1 MTKEL
6 LVMECININ
15 GWYNKVRADKNKLNG
30 LSVSTLWALRKNMKK
45 IAETVDSFN
54 ELKASLEN
62 ELQEEFFNDEKSEE
76 VTVKGENGEDTPA
89 RKVKDEY
96 FNDYQKKINELNGK
110 LNELAMT
117 KESYDFASINMD
129 KEIERLNVDCNLDMD
144 DLDMLS
150 IFEQNENE
158 KDAE

>member
-45 IAETVDSFN
+45 ITETVDSFN
-54 ELKASLEN
+54 ELKASLEK

-76 VTVKGENGEDTPA
+76 TVVKGSNGEDTPA

-96 FNDYQKKINELNGK
+96 FGDYQKKINELNSK
-110 LNELAMT
+110 LNELALT
-117 KESYDFASINMD
+117 KESYDFSAIDMD
-129 KEIERLNVDCNLDMD
+129 KEVERLNTDCNLDMD
-144 DLDMLS
+144 DLDILS
-150 IFEQNENE
+150 IFEQNEKE
-158 KDAE
+158 AK

>member
-15 GWYNKVRADKNKLNG
+15 GWYNQIRADKNKLNG

-62 ELQEEFFNDEKSEE
+62 ELQEEFFNDEKSEA
-76 VTVKGENGEDTPA
+76 TIVKGTNGEDTPA

-96 FNDYQKKINELNGK
+96 FTAYQNKINELNGK
-110 LNELAMT
+110 LNELATT
-117 KESYDFASINMD
+117 KESYEFTPIDME
-129 KEIERLNVDCNLDMD
+129 KEIERLNTDCNLDMD

-150 IFEQNENE
+150 VFEQNE

>member
-15 GWYNKVRADKNKLNG
+15 GWYNQIRADKNKLNG

-54 ELKASLEN
+54 ELKSSLEN

-76 VTVKGENGEDTPA
+76 TMVKNENGEDTPA

-96 FNDYQKKINELNGK
+96 FTEYQNKINELNGK
-110 LNELAMT
+110 LNELAIT
-117 KESYDFASINMD
+117 KESYEFTPIDME
-129 KEIERLNVDCNLDMD
+129 KEIERINVDCNLNMD

-150 IFEQNENE
+150 IFEQNEKE
-158 KDAE
+158 AE

>member
-62 ELQEEFFNDEKSEE
+62 ELQEEFFNNEKSEE

-96 FNDYQKKINELNGK
+96 FTAYQNKINELNGK
-110 LNELAMT
+110 LNELAIT
-117 KESYDFASINMD
+117 KENFEFTPINMEN
-129 KEIERLNVDCNLDMD
+129 EIERLNTDCNLNMD
-144 DLDMLS
+144 DLDILS
-150 IFEQNENE
+150 VFEQNE

>member
-45 IAETVDSFN
+45 IAATVDSFN

-62 ELQEEFFNDEKSEE
+62 ELQEEFFNEEKSEE

-96 FNDYQKKINELNGK
+96 FTAYQKKINELNGK
-110 LNELAMT
+110 LNELAIT
-117 KESYDFASINMD
+117 KENFEFTPINMEN
-129 KEIERLNVDCNLDMD
+129 EIERLNTDCNLNMD
-144 DLDMLS
+144 DLDILS
-150 IFEQNENE
+150 VFEQNE

>member
-15 GWYNKVRADKNKLNG
+15 GWYNKVRADKNKLKG

-45 IAETVDSFN
+45 IAETVDFFN
-54 ELKASLEN
+54 ELKSSLEN
-62 ELQEEFFNDEKSEE
+62 ELQEEFFNNEKSEE
-76 VTVKGENGEDTPA
+76 IMVKDENGEDTPA

-96 FNDYQKKINELNGK
+96 FMEYQNKINELNEK
-110 LNELAMT
+110 LNELAIT
-117 KESYDFASINMD
+117 KESYEFTPIDME
-129 KEIERLNVDCNLDMD
+129 KEIERLNIDCNLDMD

-150 IFEQNENE
+150 IFEQNEKE
-158 KDAE
+158 AE

>member
-45 IAETVDSFN
+45 ITETVDSFN
-54 ELKASLEN
+54 EFKASLEN

-76 VTVKGENGEDTPA
+76 AVVKGNNGEDTPA
-89 RKVKDEY
+89 RKVKDE
-96 FNDYQKKINELNGK
+96 FFGEYQKKINELNGK
-110 LNELAMT
+110 LNELALT
-117 KESYDFASINMD
+117 KESYDFSAIDMD
-129 KEIERLNVDCNLDMD
+129 KEVERLNTDCNLDMD
-144 DLDMLS
+144 DLDILS
-150 IFEQNENE
+150 IFEQNEKE
-158 KDAE
+158 A

>member
-15 GWYNKVRADKNKLNG
+15 GWYNQVRADKNKLNG
-30 LSVSTLWALRKNMKK
+30 LSVPTLWALRKNMKK

-76 VTVKGENGEDTPA
+76 TIVKGTNGEDTPA

-96 FNDYQKKINELNGK
+96 FTAYQNKINELNGK
-110 LNELAMT
+110 LNELATT
-117 KESYDFASINMD
+117 KESYEFTPIDME
-129 KEIERLNVDCNLDMD
+129 KEIERLNTDCNLDMD

-150 IFEQNENE
+150 VFEQNE

>member
-1 MTKEL
+1 MTKKL

-15 GWYNKVRADKNKLNG
+15 GWYNKIRADKNKLNG

-45 IAETVDSFN
+45 IAETVDFFN

-89 RKVKDEY
+89 RKVKNEY
-96 FNDYQKKINELNGK
+96 CGY
-110 LNELAMT
+110 
-117 KESYDFASINMD
+117 
-129 KEIERLNVDCNLDMD
+129 
-144 DLDMLS
+144 
-150 IFEQNENE
+150 
-158 KDAE
+158 

>member
-15 GWYNKVRADKNKLNG
+15 GWYNNIRADKNKLNG

-76 VTVKGENGEDTPA
+76 TVVKGSNGEDTPA

-96 FNDYQKKINELNGK
+96 FDAYQNKINELNGK
-110 LNELAMT
+110 LNELAIT
-117 KESYDFASINMD
+117 KESFEFTPINMEN
-129 KEIERLNVDCNLDMD
+129 EIERLNTDCNLNMD

-150 IFEQNENE
+150 VFEQNE
-158 KDAE
+158 KDA

>member
-6 LVMECININ
+6 LVIECININ
-15 GWYNKVRADKNKLNG
+15 GWYNKVRADKNKLKG

-89 RKVKDEY
+89 RKIKDKY
-96 FNDYQKKINELNGK
+96 FDDYQKKIDELNGK
-110 LNELAMT
+110 LNELAIT
-117 KESYDFASINMD
+117 KESYDFASIDMD

-150 IFEQNENE
+150 IFEQNE

>member
-15 GWYNKVRADKNKLNG
+15 GWYNKIRADKNKLNG

-62 ELQEEFFNDEKSEE
+62 ELQEEFFNNEKSEE

-96 FNDYQKKINELNGK
+96 FTAYQKKINELNGK
-110 LNELAMT
+110 LNELAIT
-117 KESYDFASINMD
+117 KENFEFTPINMEN
-129 KEIERLNVDCNLDMD
+129 EIERLNTDCNLNMD
-144 DLDMLS
+144 DLDILS
-150 IFEQNENE
+150 VFEQNE

>member
-15 GWYNKVRADKNKLNG
+15 GWYNQIRADKNKLNG

-76 VTVKGENGEDTPA
+76 TIVKGDNGENTPA
-89 RKVKDEY
+89 RKIKDEY
-96 FNDYQKKINELNGK
+96 FNAYQNKIRELNGK
-110 LNELAMT
+110 LNELAIT
-117 KESYDFASINMD
+117 KESFEFTPIDME
-129 KEIERLNVDCNLDMD
+129 KEIERLNTDCNLNMD

-150 IFEQNENE
+150 VFEQNE

>member
-6 LVMECININ
+6 LVIECININ
-15 GWYNKVRADKNKLNG
+15 GWYNKVRADKDKLKG
-30 LSVSTLWALRKNMKK
+30 LSVLTLWALRKNMKK

-76 VTVKGENGEDTPA
+76 VIVKGENGEDTPA
-89 RKVKDEY
+89 RKIKDEY
-96 FNDYQKKINELNGK
+96 FDDYQKKIDELNGK
-110 LNELAMT
+110 LNELAIT
-117 KESYDFASINMD
+117 KESYDFASIDMD

-150 IFEQNENE
+150 IFEQNE

>member
-15 GWYNKVRADKNKLNG
+15 GWYNNISADLNKLNG

-76 VTVKGENGEDTPA
+76 TIVKGANGEETPA
-89 RKVKDEY
+89 RKVKDE
-96 FNDYQKKINELNGK
+96 FFDAYQNKIKELNGK
-110 LNELAMT
+110 LNELAVT
-117 KESYDFASINMD
+117 KESFEFTPINMEN
-129 KEIERLNVDCNLDMD
+129 EIERLNADCNLNMD
-144 DLDMLS
+144 DLDILS
-150 IFEQNENE
+150 VFEQNE

>member
-30 LSVSTLWALRKNMKK
+30 LSVPTLWALRKNMKK

-76 VTVKGENGEDTPA
+76 TTVKGANGEDTPA
-89 RKVKDEY
+89 RKVKNEFFDA
-96 FNDYQKKINELNGK
+96 YQNKIKELNGK
-110 LNELAMT
+110 LNELAVT
-117 KESYDFASINMD
+117 KESFEFTPINMEN
-129 KEIERLNVDCNLDMD
+129 EIERLNADCNLNMD

-150 IFEQNENE
+150 VFEQNE

>member
-15 GWYNKVRADKNKLNG
+15 GWYNQIRADKNKLNG

-54 ELKASLEN
+54 ELKSSLEN

-76 VTVKGENGEDTPA
+76 TMVKNENGEDTPA

-96 FNDYQKKINELNGK
+96 FTEYQNKINELNGK
-110 LNELAMT
+110 LNELAIT
-117 KESYDFASINMD
+117 KESYEFTPIDME
-129 KEIERLNVDCNLDMD
+129 KEIERLNIDCNLNMD

-150 IFEQNENE
+150 IFEQNEKE
-158 KDAE
+158 AE

>member
-15 GWYNKVRADKNKLNG
+15 AWYNQIRADKNKLNG

-54 ELKASLEN
+54 ELKSSLEN

-76 VTVKGENGEDTPA
+76 TIVKNENGEDTPA

-96 FNDYQKKINELNGK
+96 FTEYQNKINELNGK
-110 LNELAMT
+110 LNELAIT
-117 KESYDFASINMD
+117 KESYEFTPINME
-129 KEIERLNVDCNLDMD
+129 KEVERINVDCNLDMD

-150 IFEQNENE
+150 IFEQNEKE
-158 KDAE
+158 AE

>member
-1 MTKEL
+1 MIKEL

-15 GWYNKVRADKNKLNG
+15 GWYNQIRADKNKLNG

-62 ELQEEFFNDEKSEE
+62 ELQEEFFNNEKSEE

-96 FNDYQKKINELNGK
+96 FTAYQNKINELNGK
-110 LNELAMT
+110 LNELATT
-117 KESYDFASINMD
+117 KESYEFTPIDMD
-129 KEIERLNVDCNLDMD
+129 KEIERLNTDCNLNMD

-150 IFEQNENE
+150 VFEQNE

>member
-15 GWYNKVRADKNKLNG
+15 GWYNKVRADKNKLKG
-30 LSVSTLWALRKNMKK
+30 LSVSTLWSLRKNMKK

-62 ELQEEFFNDEKSEE
+62 ELQEESFNNEKSEE

-96 FNDYQKKINELNGK
+96 FTAYQNKINELNGK
-110 LNELAMT
+110 LNELATT
-117 KESYDFASINMD
+117 KESYEFTPINME
-129 KEIERLNVDCNLDMD
+129 KEIERLNADCNLDMD

-150 IFEQNENE
+150 VFEQNE

>member
-15 GWYNKVRADKNKLNG
+15 GWYNNVRADLKKLNG
-30 LSVSTLWALRKNMKK
+30 LSVATLWALRKNMKK
-45 IAETVDSFN
+45 IAETADSFN

-76 VTVKGENGEDTPA
+76 TMVKGVNGEDTPA
-89 RKVKDEY
+89 RKVKDE
-96 FNDYQKKINELNGK
+96 FFDAYQNKIKELNGK
-110 LNELAMT
+110 LNELAVT
-117 KESYDFASINMD
+117 KESFEFTPINMEN
-129 KEIERLNVDCNLDMD
+129 EIERLNADCNLNMD

-150 IFEQNENE
+150 VFEQNE

>member
-89 RKVKDEY
+89 RKIKDEY
-96 FNDYQKKINELNGK
+96 FDDYQKKIDELNEK
-110 LNELAMT
+110 LNELAIT
-117 KESYDFASINMD
+117 KESYDFASIDMD

-150 IFEQNENE
+150 IFEQNE

>member
-15 GWYNKVRADKNKLNG
+15 GWYNNIRADKNKLNG
-30 LSVSTLWALRKNMKK
+30 LSVATLWALRKNMKK

-54 ELKASLEN
+54 ELKKSLEN

-76 VTVKGENGEDTPA
+76 TVVKGNNGEDTPA

-96 FNDYQKKINELNGK
+96 FNAYQNKINELNGK
-110 LNELAMT
+110 LNELAIT
-117 KESYDFASINMD
+117 KESFEFTPIDME
-129 KEIERLNVDCNLDMD
+129 KEIERLDTDCNLNMD

-150 IFEQNENE
+150 VFEQNE
-158 KDAE
+158 KDA

>member
-1 MTKEL
+1 
-6 LVMECININ
+6 
-15 GWYNKVRADKNKLNG
+15 
-30 LSVSTLWALRKNMKK
+30 MKK

-62 ELQEEFFNDEKSEE
+62 ELQEEFFNEEKSEE

-96 FNDYQKKINELNGK
+96 FTAYQKKINELNGK
-110 LNELAMT
+110 LNELAIT
-117 KESYDFASINMD
+117 KENFEFTPINMEN
-129 KEIERLNVDCNLDMD
+129 EIERLNTDCNLNMD

-150 IFEQNENE
+150 VFEQNE
-158 KDAE
+158 KGAE

>member
-1 MTKEL
+1 MIKEL

-15 GWYNKVRADKNKLNG
+15 GWYNQIRADKNKLNG

-54 ELKASLEN
+54 ELKSSLEN

-76 VTVKGENGEDTPA
+76 TMVKNENGEDTPA
-89 RKVKDEY
+89 RKVKDE
-96 FNDYQKKINELNGK
+96 FFTEYQNKINELNGK
-110 LNELAMT
+110 LNELAIT
-117 KESYDFASINMD
+117 KESYEFTPIDME
-129 KEIERLNVDCNLDMD
+129 KEIERINIDCNLDMD

-150 IFEQNENE
+150 IFEQNEKE
-158 KDAE
+158 AE

>member
-1 MTKEL
+1 MTKKL

-15 GWYNKVRADKNKLNG
+15 GWYNKIRADKNKLNG

-45 IAETVDSFN
+45 IAETVDFFN

-89 RKVKDEY
+89 RKVKNEY
-96 FNDYQKKINELNGK
+96 FNDYQKKINELNRK
-110 LNELAMT
+110 LNELAIT
-117 KESYDFASINMD
+117 KESYDFTSIDMD
-129 KEIERLNVDCNLDMD
+129 KEIERLNIDCNLDMD

-150 IFEQNENE
+150 IFEQNE

>member
-1 MTKEL
+1 MIKEL

-15 GWYNKVRADKNKLNG
+15 GWYNSIRADKNKLNG

-54 ELKASLEN
+54 ELKTSLEN

-76 VTVKGENGEDTPA
+76 TVVKGSNGEDTPA

-96 FNDYQKKINELNGK
+96 FDAYQNKIKELNGK
-110 LNELAMT
+110 LNELAIT
-117 KESYDFASINMD
+117 KESFEFTPINMEN
-129 KEIERLNVDCNLDMD
+129 EIERLNTDCNLNMD

-150 IFEQNENE
+150 VFE
-158 KDAE
+158 

>member
-62 ELQEEFFNDEKSEE
+62 ELQEEFFNEEKSEE

-96 FNDYQKKINELNGK
+96 FTAYQKKINELNGK
-110 LNELAMT
+110 LNELAIT
-117 KESYDFASINMD
+117 KENFEFTPINMEN
-129 KEIERLNVDCNLDMD
+129 EIERLNTDCNLNMD

-150 IFEQNENE
+150 VFEQNE
-158 KDAE
+158 KGAE

>member
-15 GWYNKVRADKNKLNG
+15 GWYNKVRADKNKLKG

-89 RKVKDEY
+89 RKIKDKY
-96 FNDYQKKINELNGK
+96 FDDYQKKIDELNGK
-110 LNELAMT
+110 LNELAIT
-117 KESYDFASINMD
+117 KESYDFASIDMD
-129 KEIERLNVDCNLDMD
+129 KEIERLNIDCNLDMD

-150 IFEQNENE
+150 IFEQNE